1 MYSSFTANYKEVKG
15 TMCIL
20 PSAQENIFTRKN
32 QIAGEF
38 IQLIALWTYFLTYS
52 VILLMDK
59 VFYHVDFSLGS

>member
-38 IQLIALWTYFLTYS
+38 IQLIAL
-52 VILLMDK
+52 
-59 VFYHVDFSLGS
+59 